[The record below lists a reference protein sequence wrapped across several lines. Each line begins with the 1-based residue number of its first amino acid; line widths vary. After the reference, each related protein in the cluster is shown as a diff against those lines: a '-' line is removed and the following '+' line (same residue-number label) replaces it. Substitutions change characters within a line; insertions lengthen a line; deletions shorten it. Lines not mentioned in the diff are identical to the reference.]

1 MKIKIHLFLTAALL
15 IALGVICILN
25 PFRSF
30 QTIAW
35 LIGLLIMAS
44 GVITLLFGL
53 KAQAVLPNAA
63 STTLLALFQ
72 IIIGGIFML
81 NTWIAE
87 GTLIVVFSVWMLF
100 ESLSILVGSIDYRRA
115 GYQQWWLMLIFGI
128 ISIGLSFFA
137 ICNPEVTTIA
147 ITALLGIGLLAIG
160 IVRLAA
166 IPAVSRLQRRLKEVQ
181 QEAQTLIEEAR
192 TEDTEAQEVKA

>member
-30 QTIAW
+30 QTVAW
-35 LIGLLIMAS
+35 LIGLLIMIS

-72 IIIGGIFML
+72 MIIGGIFML
-81 NTWIAE
+81 NSWIAE
-87 GTLIVVFSVWMLF
+87 GTLIVVFAVWMLF
-100 ESLSILVGSIDYRRA
+100 ESLSILVGAIDYKRA
-115 GYQQWWLMLIFGI
+115 GYQQWWLMLLFGI

-137 ICNPEVTTIA
+137 ICHPEATTIA

-166 IPAVSRLQRRLKEVQ
+166 IPAIGRLQRRLKEIK
-181 QEAQTLIEEAR
+181 QEAQALVEEAR
-192 TEDTEAQEVKA
+192 TEDTEAKEVKE